1 MSNSYALNQFLAIK
15 LLDILPFLPYLYRHF
30 EYAVELNEDL
40 YELVIQI
47 VVGW

>member
-1 MSNSYALNQFLAIK
+1 MSNSYVLNQFLVIK
-15 LLDILPFLPYLYRHF
+15 MQDILPFLPYLYRHF
-30 EYAVELNEDL
+30 EYAVELSESL